1 MNFSDLS
8 FDSASDSGSVSV
20 SVELNHLIVPS
31 RDNRESAEFLAHLL
45 GLTVGEEWGP
55 FIPLHLAN
63 GVRLDFATVPPE
75 DLRLQHYCFL
85 IPETAFDAFFARL
98 QETGVPYH
106 ADPPGRLTGEINHN
120 HGGRGVY
127 FLDPGG
133 NGLEVITQPY
143 EPELRR
149 PASW

>member
-1 MNFSDLS
+1 MEVPRCLLEAFLL
-8 FDSASDSGSVSV
+8 SV

-31 RDNRESAEFLAHLL
+31 RDNRESAEWLARLL
-45 GLTVGEEWGP
+45 GLETGEEWGP
-55 FIPLHLAN
+55 FIPVHVGN
-63 GVRLDFATVPPE
+63 GVRLDFATIPPE

-85 IPETAFDAFFARL
+85 IPEADFDAFFARL
-98 QETGVPYH
+98 KETGVTYH
-106 ADPPGRLTGEINHN
+106 ADPMGKQPGEINHD

-143 EPELRR
+143 EPERAR
-149 PASW
+149 PERW